1 MKDYC
6 RNRRSYALFSL
17 SDSSL

>member
-1 MKDYC
+1 MKDCC
-6 RNRRSYALFSL
+6 RNRRRYALFSL